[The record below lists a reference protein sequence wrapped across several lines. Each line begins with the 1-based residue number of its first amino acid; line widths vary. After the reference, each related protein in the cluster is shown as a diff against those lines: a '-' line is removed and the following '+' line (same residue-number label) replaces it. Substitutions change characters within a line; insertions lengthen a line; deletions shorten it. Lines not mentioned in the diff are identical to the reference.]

1 MTMPHE
7 RLRALQWAGE
17 LVRELAHKVS
27 QYQALL
33 GEEEA
38 EQLRRQAI
46 TILRHYPSAH
56 ELTSAAQCTY
66 PMPNW
71 IGLDPFKTGAA
82 PFDNGPEANIAVL
95 ENVLNRLHR
104 GLIWCTTDG
113 TLISGEEF
121 ATRSGMSTQD
131 LAGAESRNEL
141 FSFLVGGKHWYL
153 ADLLEIGAEATAE
166 LCRALAGLDPASK
179 LIFFRRKHDGLGD
192 KTVGQAVGEGNL
204 ARALELALVWRE
216 S

>member
-38 EQLRRQAI
+38 EQLCRQAI

-66 PMPNW
+66 PLPNW
-71 IGLDPFKTGAA
+71 IGLDPFKAGAA
-82 PFDNGPEANIAVL
+82 VPLDNGPEASIAVL
-95 ENVLNRLHR
+95 ENILNRLQR
-104 GLIWCTTDG
+104 GLIWCIG
-113 TLISGEEF
+113 TLISSEEF
-121 ATRSGMSTQD
+121 ATSSGMSTQD
-131 LAGAESRNEL
+131 LAGAESRDEL
-141 FSFLVGGKHWYL
+141 FSFLVGRKHWYT
-153 ADLLEIGAEATAE
+153 ANLLEIGTEGTAE

-179 LIFFRRKHDGLGD
+179 LVFFRRKHDGLGD

-204 ARALELALVWRE
+204 ARALELALVWRD